1 MCLGRVFMVIG
12 HQDEQ
17 VYHGDNRTGFCTYI
31 LLFSW
36 SVYHERNIRFL
47 ATNYYNQDLTPVTQ
61 VKSTIHILLSN
72 LNRSS
77 SGCHPRSP
85 SNCLHLRSLAQRHTW
100 CRLGKPA
107 CHLHSNTNVSGG
119 HLPIG
124 YQTSRL
130 SMSQSWHDTRSLD
143 LVRVTTHQGYSYRYS
158 TNITDNLKSAD

>member
-1 MCLGRVFMVIG
+1 MYVGRGFMVVRTRTDRYITG
-12 HQDEQ
+12 EILHGSVTYNSWSAIHDRKQSISTYKLQ
-17 VYHGDNRTGFCTYI
+17 VYD
-31 LLFSW
+31 
-36 SVYHERNIRFL
+36 
-47 ATNYYNQDLTPVTQ
+47 NQDLTPVTP

-85 SNCLHLRSLAQRHTW
+85 SNCLHLRTLAQRHAR

-130 SMSQSWHDTRSLD
+130 SMSQS
-143 LVRVTTHQGYSYRYS
+143 
-158 TNITDNLKSAD
+158 